1 MDGLTLRRLLADALN
16 EDHDTSEFI
25 PAKTSYDYLYQ
36 AAVEF
41 ANRTR
46 PTTATQTIT
55 TVADQTAYTLD
66 QDFLKL
72 YVKDDSNRLYIP
84 YSNGSTVDY
93 LYEKDKGDVI
103 HDNNT
108 TSVAQPNFFYIDDAT
123 LGSNVTGTATA
134 NGTASN
140 GEATLTASASTFET
154 DGVEVGDL
162 VHNTTDGSSGVVLEV
177 TSETALVTA
186 IFSNA
191 GNYNDWA
198 TDDTFVITKQPRLQ
212 LVIDPP
218 PSTAGHTITVYYIQ
232 RPDPV
237 YADFRQYR
245 FDNQYGPA
253 LVRYAAWLYKYRD
266 REPDFGDK
274 WYMYFDRQLRQFGVK
289 INEQRGRKGFSV
301 NMKKNR

>member
-1 MDGLTLRRLLADALN
+1 MDGLTLRRLLADALQ
-16 EDHDTSEFI
+16 EDHATSEFI

-41 ANRTR
+41 SNRTR
-46 PTTATQTIT
+46 PLTTTQSIT
-55 TVADQTAYTLD
+55 TVADTTTYTLS

-84 YSNGSTVDY
+84 YNNGSTVDY
-93 LYEKDKGDVI
+93 LYEAAKEDVV
-103 HDNNT
+103 HANNT
-108 TSVAQPNFFYIDDAT
+108 TSVAQPDSFYIDDAS
-123 LGSNVTGTATA
+123 LGSNVTGTCTTTA
-134 NGTASN
+134 AVSN
-140 GEATLTASASTFET
+140 GEATLTASASTFST
-154 DGVEVGDL
+154 DDVQVGDL
-162 VHNTTDGSSGVVLEV
+162 IHETTGGSSGVVLAV
-177 TSETALVTA
+177 TSETVLVTA
-186 IFSNA
+186 IFNNA
-191 GNYNDWA
+191 GNYDSWA
-198 TDDTFVITKQPRLQ
+198 ENDTFVITKQPRLQ

-274 WYMYFDRQLRQFGVK
+274 WYLYFDRQLRQFGVK
-289 INEQRGRKGFSV
+289 INETRGRKGFSV
-301 NMKKNR
+301 NLKKA